1 MFEKEGEKEKVTN
14 RKKERERK
22 TKGSIM
28 IRAKDLQREKRR
40 HVRADQERNV
50 RQ

>member
-22 TKGSIM
+22 TKGIM
-28 IRAKDLQREKRR
+28 IRAKDLQREKRG
-40 HVRADQERNV
+40 HVRGDQERNV